1 MAMKRRSFITL
12 LGGAAAA
19 WPLAARAQQP
29 ATPVIGF
36 IAAGS
41 VERFGDRIAAFRDGL
56 RKKGFVEGRNVAIE
70 QRWSDAGFD
79 RMPVLAA
86 ELVDRKV
93 DVLVSSNVSTVVK
106 AATTSIPIVAL
117 FPGDPVKSGLVASL
131 NRPGGNLTGVAIFAF
146 SLGPKRFELLR
157 EAVPNAKLIAVLANP
172 TQPDLT
178 SQADTAE
185 VEAAAHALGQPIAIF
200 NVSSVADFEPA
211 FAAMVAQG
219 ADALL
224 VMGDPF
230 FNNNRERLIALTAR
244 LAIPAI
250 WEWREMTLAG
260 GLMSYG
266 TSLTDAFRLLGDY
279 VGQVLKGARTADL
292 PVQQAVKIE
301 LVLNMK
307 TAKTLGVTF
316 PITLLGRA
324 DEVIE

>member
-1 MAMKRRSFITL
+1 MIERRKFITL

-29 ATPVIGF
+29 AMPVIGYF
-36 IAAGS
+36 AAGS
-41 VERFGDRIAAFRDGL
+41 PERFADRIAAFREGL
-56 RKKGFVEGRNVAIE
+56 RKTGFVEGRNVAIE

-79 RMPVLAA
+79 SMPALAA
-86 ELVDRKV
+86 ELVAHKV
-93 DVLVSSNVSTVVK
+93 DVLVTSNVPTIAK
-106 AATTSIPIVAL
+106 AATTSIPIVSL
-117 FPGDPVKSGLVASL
+117 FPSDPVRSGLVASL

-157 EAVPNAKLIAVLANP
+157 ETVPSAKLMAVLANP
-172 TQPDLT
+172 KQLDPG
-178 SQADTAE
+178 SQADLAD
-185 VEAAAHALGQPIAIF
+185 VEAAARALGQRIAIF
-200 NVSSVADFEPA
+200 NASTVADFEPT
-211 FAAMVAQG
+211 FAAMAAQG
-219 ADALL
+219 TDALL

-230 FNNNRERLIALTAR
+230 FNNNRERLIALAAR

-250 WEWREMTLAG
+250 WEWREMALAG

-279 VGQVLKGARTADL
+279 AGQVLKGAKPADL

-307 TAKTLGVTF
+307 TAKALGVTF

-324 DEVIE
+324 NEVIE